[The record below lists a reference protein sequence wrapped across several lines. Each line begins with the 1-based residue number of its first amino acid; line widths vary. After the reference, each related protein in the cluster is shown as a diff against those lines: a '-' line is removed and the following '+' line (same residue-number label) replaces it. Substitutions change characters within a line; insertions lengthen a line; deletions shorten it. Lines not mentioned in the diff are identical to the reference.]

1 MKNILFRRY
10 AGFSLAEAMITIL
23 IIGIIALLSVPIA
36 KKIEKKQDQLHGK
49 WICTINKAGQHVMW
63 QKGFPGDSS
72 NPETWQA
79 TGNSCTFNAPLK
91 ARNFSIQAIGGG
103 GGGAA
108 GVSGLDVK
116 TDSFNVKNYGIYRM
130 VAVGAGGAGGMSE
143 CDLYYFDVTQMRQE
157 MNDWFGRAGGGGGGG
172 VGYATVEI
180 GPETYQIQMQKG
192 NAVNNTSDKWGG
204 SKGGDSYIKRLYSGG
219 SKYIIYAT
227 GGEGGQPLQNICS
240 EYYKDRR
247 KEKKTAGY
255 GGANGTAKFEDSTN
269 IYKAKGTYA
278 DTKSR
283 DRCRGYMTNGSYAN
297 CYGYNHSLSMA
308 NRYLS
313 GTQNYQ
319 QFINTSMDVLPGRGG
334 NTGATNNRCEYGHN
348 CGGGTYSSH
357 RGTMTR
363 SNEGFVIAV
372 TDLIMAGGAG
382 KTAQRTNGQEFYPSF
397 PSKQLIVT
405 IGKGGAG
412 GVADSASGTTVD
424 ENTSIN
430 GEKGGS
436 TIIGNNWLIFEGG
449 EGGTSQSVVAG
460 KSSPGGNGEK
470 TPIVMRNAPDIALGG
485 LSDKNGNLNTS
496 LSVDGQTALGFG
508 TGGGGGGVLVS
519 DDEIITG
526 NGGNGAPGYV
536 IIEW

>member
-10 AGFSLAEAMITIL
+10 VGFSLAEAMITIL

-36 KKIEKKQDQLHGK
+36 KKMVKKQDQLHGK

-63 QKGFPGDSS
+63 QKGFPGDSG
-72 NPETWQA
+72 NPETWQT

-116 TDSFNVKNYGIYRM
+116 KDTFNVTNYGIYRM
-130 VAVGAGGAGGMSE
+130 VAIGAGGAGGMSE
-143 CDLYYFDVTQMRQE
+143 CDLRDFEITQMKTE
-157 MNDWFGRAGGGGGGG
+157 MNEYFGEAGGGGGGG

-192 NAVNNTSDKWGG
+192 NAVSNTSDKWGG

-227 GGEGGQPLQNICS
+227 GGEGGQPLQSIC
-240 EYYKDRR
+240 
-247 KEKKTAGY
+247 EKWWNGQHEKNGAQGI
-255 GGANGTAKFEDSTN
+255 GGANGTARFEDNTS
-269 IYKAKGTYA
+269 IYKEKGTYTE
-278 DTKSR
+278 TKAR
-283 DRCRGYMTNGSYAN
+283 DRCRGYNENGTYFY
-297 CYGYNHSLSMA
+297 CYGFNHSLGMA
-308 NRYLS
+308 NGYLS
-313 GTQNYQ
+313 GTQKYQ

-334 NTGATNNRCEYGHN
+334 NTGSSINDCGYGHN
-348 CGGGTYSSH
+348 CGGGTYNSH

-372 TDLIMAGGAG
+372 TDLIMSGSAG
-382 KTAQRTNGQEFYPSF
+382 KTGKATNGKEFYPSF
-397 PSKQLIVT
+397 PSKQLVVT
-405 IGKGGAG
+405 IGNGGKG
-412 GVADSASGTTVD
+412 GVASSDDGTTVD
-424 ENTSIN
+424 ENTNIN
-430 GEKGGS
+430 GEDGGD
-436 TIIGNNWLIFEGG
+436 TIIGNNWIVLKGG
-449 EGGTSQSVVAG
+449 EGGTSQSAVAG

-470 TPIVMRNAPDIALGG
+470 TPIVMRNAPNAALGG
-485 LSDKNGNLNTS
+485 LSDSYGNLNTS

-508 TGGGGGGVLVS
+508 TGGGGGGILVS
-519 DDEIITG
+519 DDEITVG